1 VPRSR
6 PFESWSALGSI
17 RAPTLVVGSRDEAD
31 HGHPL
36 ATARRYAE
44 AIAGARLVVEEE
56 GRSPIA
62 WQGGRLSQLLLDF

>member
-1 VPRSR
+1 
-6 PFESWSALGSI
+6 
-17 RAPTLVVGSRDEAD
+17 VGSRDEAD
-31 HGHPL
+31 QGHPL

-44 AIAGARLVVEEE
+44 EIEGAQLVVEEE